1 MKFAWKILLVF
12 FVAGIFL
19 SGWWL
24 SQPTQIVDTHKSEN
38 WSYVLVKNF
47 PITDQGKISWW
58 EDNKSI
64 LINKYN
70 IPNPNDKG
78 NFTIVVWDIGK
89 GYREIPD
96 TDQGSDLFCFEDM
109 KIKANCIEKKLV
121 FKISHFD
128 NDKTRFDSGNNSY
141 LQSGAGSEIKQ
152 Q

>member
-1 MKFAWKILLVF
+1 MENSLGF
-12 FVAGIFL
+12 FVAGILL
-19 SGWWL
+19 SRWWL
-24 SQPTQIVDTHKSEN
+24 SQSTQIVDTHKSEN

-96 TDQGSDLFCFEDM
+96 TDQGSDLFCFE
-109 KIKANCIEKKLV
+109 
-121 FKISHFD
+121 
-128 NDKTRFDSGNNSY
+128 SY
-141 LQSGAGSEIKQ
+141 NFV
-152 Q
+152 